1 MAQSIATSLKV
12 SATGCFLLGALASMG
27 CQSNY
32 SGQTLP
38 SPYYLQDDVQYF
50 PPGPEFKLS
59 REAAAMKTS
68 SLKQRIKTGPIG
80 PSSEPAPGAP
90 APGDLPGGPGGVPGG
105 PIQGAPAPGNVDPAA
120 PPDAAPPDP
129 GMNDN
134 PPPDAGEDP
143 FNPQTKRSPKSRAV
157 PNRAPA

>member
-1 MAQSIATSLKV
+1 MAQSFATSLKV

-59 REAAAMKTS
+59 REAAAMKTT
-68 SLKQRIKTGPIG
+68 SLRQRIRTGPVG
-80 PSSEPAPGAP
+80 PSDPVPGAP
-90 APGDLPGGPGGVPGG
+90 APGDVIPGAPGGVPGA
-105 PIQGAPAPGNVDPAA
+105 PIPGAPVPGNVDPAG
-120 PPDAAPPDP
+120 PGDVAPPDP
-129 GMNDN
+129 INNDAPPAN
-134 PPPDAGEDP
+134 PNDDP
-143 FNPQTKRSPKSRAV
+143 FNPQGRAIQRPGV
-157 PNRAPA
+157 SGRTRG

>member
-1 MAQSIATSLKV
+1 MAHSLVTSLKV

-59 REAAAMKTS
+59 REAAAMKTYG
-68 SLKQRIKTGPIG
+68 LKQRIKSAPLGPPTDPI
-80 PSSEPAPGAP
+80 PGAP
-90 APGDLPGGPGGVPGG
+90 APGDMIPGGPGGVPGA
-105 PIQGAPAPGNVDPAA
+105 PIPGAPVPGNVDPGL
-120 PPDAAPPDP
+120 PGDVAPPDP
-129 GMNDN
+129 APNENAPAN
-134 PPPDAGEDP
+134 PGDDP
-143 FNPQTKRSPKSRAV
+143 FNPQGRSQKRPPLPYRVKA
-157 PNRAPA
+157 